1 MGPLQSQLGLLSPED
16 RVLYKRWFR
25 RGLLV
30 YGSVLALL
38 IVAVFAN
45 HVFSPLPS
53 DVAGDTMHTAAI
65 SAKK

>member
-1 MGPLQSQLGLLSPED
+1 MGPLQSQFGLLSPED

-25 RGLLV
+25 RGLLF